1 VQTLILRSG
10 LLMAALFMSFAAQAA
25 IPVKVVVVAMFENGE
40 LTGDEPGEYQFW
52 IERLKLEKVDF
63 PLGAHDLHVN
73 DDGVLAI
80 CTGGG
85 VTNATASIM
94 ALGLDDRF
102 DLSNAYWVIAGIG
115 GGDPLDVSLGTGVWA
130 KHVVD
135 GDLLYEIDGR
145 EIPDSWDYGLIP
157 LGAKEPNQES
167 TGWTVDTISYDL
179 NSSLVDWA
187 YELTKDHP
195 VADTPG
201 LKSFREHYEGYP
213 NAQRP
218 PFVTIGDTL
227 GASTYWHGELLN
239 KWANDWVKLHAGDDA
254 NMVTTN
260 MEDNGT
266 LTALHRLAKTGRVDT
281 DRVLVLRTVSNFSL
295 QPPDKTAAWSTTAPY
310 PDDSLPAYEAAFGLG
325 NRVVQTLL
333 KGWGTYE
340 DKIPGAL

>member
-1 VQTLILRSG
+1 MQTMILRSG
-10 LLMAALFMSFAAQAA
+10 LLLAALFMSFAAQAA

-52 IERLKLEKVDF
+52 IERLKLKKLDF

-94 ALGLDDRF
+94 ALGLDERF

-145 EIPDSWDYGLIP
+145 EIPSSWEYGLIP
-157 LGAKEPNQES
+157 LGAKEPNQEA
-167 TGWTVDTISYDL
+167 TGWTVDTIVYDL
-179 NSSLVDWA
+179 NPSLVDWA

-195 VADTPG
+195 VEDTPAM
-201 LKSFREHYEGYP
+201 KNFRAHYKGFP
-213 NAQRP
+213 NAMKP

-239 KWANDWVKLHAGDDA
+239 NWANDWVQLHAGEKA

-266 LTALHRLAKTGRVDT
+266 LTALHRLARTDRVDT
-281 DRVLVLRTVSNFSL
+281 DRVLVLRTVSNYSF
-295 QPPDKTAAWSTTAPY
+295 PPPGKSAAWSTTAPY
-310 PDDSLPAYEAAFGLG
+310 PDQGLPAYEAAFGLG

-333 KGWGTYE
+333 EGWDTYR
-340 DKIPGAL
+340 DTVPGS